1 MGILGSQFYS
11 LVDSTKMRKCAKMA
25 KKWHEDCN
33 GLKKSSYLCL
43 RYLTILVMNVQFD
56 KTKALNALLYV
67 ANRVQRKD
75 FHKIFKIIYFAD
87 RQHLAE
93 WGRPITGDTYIAMDA
108 GPVPSRMY
116 DMLKIVRGDSY
127 LPDTEGLGEFFKVE
141 NWMYVRPLVDADLN
155 KLSKNEQEALNDSIA
170 KYAGLSYDEIKEKS
184 HDIAWR
190 STARDFSIKWEDIA
204 REAGLDSEEMECINE
219 FSALQAAL
227 S

>member
-1 MGILGSQFYS
+1 
-11 LVDSTKMRKCAKMA
+11 
-25 KKWHEDCN
+25 
-33 GLKKSSYLCL
+33 
-43 RYLTILVMNVQFD
+43 MNVQFD

-75 FHKIFKIIYFAD
+75 FHKIFKIVYFAD

-127 LPDTEGLGEFFKVE
+127 LPDTEGLGKFFKVE
-141 NWMYVRPLVDADLN
+141 NWMYVQPLVDADLN
-155 KLSKNEQEALNDSIA
+155 KLSKNEQEALDDSIA

-184 HDIAWR
+184 HDIARR

-204 REAGLDSEEMECINE
+204 REAGLDSEELACVNE

>member
-1 MGILGSQFYS
+1 
-11 LVDSTKMRKCAKMA
+11 
-25 KKWHEDCN
+25 
-33 GLKKSSYLCL
+33 
-43 RYLTILVMNVQFD
+43 MNVQFD

-75 FHKIFKIIYFAD
+75 FHKIFKIVYFAD

-127 LPDTEGLGEFFKVE
+127 LPDTEGLGKFFKVE
-141 NWMYVRPLVDADLN
+141 NWMYVQPLVDADLN
-155 KLSKNEQEALNDSIA
+155 KLSKNEQEALDDSIA
-170 KYAGLSYDEIKEKS
+170 KYAELSYDEIKEKS

-219 FSALQAAL
+219 FSALRPVYNETPEDAGL
-227 S
+227 SGGTEG

>member
-1 MGILGSQFYS
+1 
-11 LVDSTKMRKCAKMA
+11 
-25 KKWHEDCN
+25 
-33 GLKKSSYLCL
+33 
-43 RYLTILVMNVQFD
+43 MNVQFD
-56 KTKALNALLYV
+56 KTKALNALLFV

-127 LPDTEGLGEFFKVE
+127 LPDTEGLGKFFKVE
-141 NWMYVRPLVDADLN
+141 NWMYVQPLVDADLS
-155 KLSKNEQEALNDSIA
+155 KLSKNEQEALNDSVA
-170 KYAGLSYDEIKEKS
+170 KYSGLSYDEIKEKS

-190 STARDFSIKWEDIA
+190 STVRDFSIKWEDIA

-219 FSALQAAL
+219 FSDLQAAL